1 MARPGLPLLL
11 TGAPAALVVG
21 SALLLGLSGA
31 GCRADPESRS
41 VANEELGT
49 VAVSDT
55 LTLKVYPAAVATVT
69 AAQVTLHASGARLA
83 LCASNTARQ
92 AAPLVV
98 KLENL
103 PPDLVLGCVAAQGS
117 VCTVAGRLVEGEDGT
132 GAVYNT
138 EVPSGQSCPDG
149 LAGPPTLVF
158 RAANGAAAGP
168 YTFAVAG
175 DLLGDGDLVYRLV
188 EEVSLTAS
196 EFLVLLG
203 NLSAGEEPRDD
214 LARVARI
221 LATLPIPVYATVGY
235 EDISDGGDRVF
246 RELFGPTD
254 VAFLH
259 KQVRFLLL
267 DSADAVLVTTQFD
280 WIAAQ
285 LGQEQAGSLLFT
297 STPPFDPAGL
307 RDRGFVSH
315 REASRLVAAL
325 LRGGVGALF
334 AGRLLSYVETAYGGM
349 SVYITGATGEE
360 SFDDIGPHFLLV
372 TGDSQN
378 PGNFQGSFFTW
389 SR

>member
-1 MARPGLPLLL
+1 
-11 TGAPAALVVG
+11 
-21 SALLLGLSGA
+21 
-31 GCRADPESRS
+31 
-41 VANEELGT
+41 
-49 VAVSDT
+49 
-55 LTLKVYPAAVATVT
+55 
-69 AAQVTLHASGARLA
+69 
-83 LCASNTARQ
+83 
-92 AAPLVV
+92 
-98 KLENL
+98 
-103 PPDLVLGCVAAQGS
+103 
-117 VCTVAGRLVEGEDGT
+117 
-132 GAVYNT
+132 
-138 EVPSGQSCPDG
+138 
-149 LAGPPTLVF
+149 
-158 RAANGAAAGP
+158 
-168 YTFAVAG
+168 VAG

-372 TGDSQN
+372 TGDSRDPAAGVVVEQV
-378 PGNFQGSFFTW
+378 SL
-389 SR
+389 R